1 MTEPFRRIS
10 LMIREDQ
17 HDRLAD
23 LGVNVSGLVR
33 SLIDDH
39 LSESTITLSVS
50 SEAADL
56 YREIVS
62 NTGSTDADIE
72 RLRTDLGLD
81 QPFPVQYFKFLQG
94 AVEGN
99 FGVSYRQ
106 GRPVS
111 DILIE
116 RAPATLELAMPMFE
130 RDNLE
135 FIIVTAR
142 DKDGAFQVQ
151 GALFQVDA
159 LRVFAKALA
168 DTAQEEHS

>member
-1 MTEPFRRIS
+1 
-10 LMIREDQ
+10 MIREDQ

-72 RLRTDLGLD
+72 PYLRAALKRMLKDRITRLERLHRTL
-81 QPFPVQYFKFLQG
+81 K
-94 AVEGN
+94 
-99 FGVSYRQ
+99 
-106 GRPVS
+106 
-111 DILIE
+111 
-116 RAPATLELAMPMFE
+116 
-130 RDNLE
+130 
-135 FIIVTAR
+135 
-142 DKDGAFQVQ
+142 
-151 GALFQVDA
+151 
-159 LRVFAKALA
+159 
-168 DTAQEEHS
+168 

>member
-1 MTEPFRRIS
+1 MTQPFRRIS

-56 YREIVS
+56 YREMIVS

-72 RLRTDLGLD
+72 PYLRTALKRMLKDRIARL
-81 QPFPVQYFKFLQG
+81 
-94 AVEGN
+94 
-99 FGVSYRQ
+99 
-106 GRPVS
+106 
-111 DILIE
+111 E
-116 RAPATLELAMPMFE
+116 RLHRTL
-130 RDNLE
+130 
-135 FIIVTAR
+135 
-142 DKDGAFQVQ
+142 K
-151 GALFQVDA
+151 
-159 LRVFAKALA
+159 
-168 DTAQEEHS
+168 

>member
-1 MTEPFRRIS
+1 MTQPFRRIS

-72 RLRTDLGLD
+72 PYLRTALKRMLKDRIARL
-81 QPFPVQYFKFLQG
+81 
-94 AVEGN
+94 
-99 FGVSYRQ
+99 
-106 GRPVS
+106 
-111 DILIE
+111 E
-116 RAPATLELAMPMFE
+116 RLHRTL
-130 RDNLE
+130 
-135 FIIVTAR
+135 
-142 DKDGAFQVQ
+142 K
-151 GALFQVDA
+151 
-159 LRVFAKALA
+159 
-168 DTAQEEHS
+168 

>member
-72 RLRTDLGLD
+72 PYLRAALKRMLKDRITRLERLHRTL
-81 QPFPVQYFKFLQG
+81 K
-94 AVEGN
+94 
-99 FGVSYRQ
+99 
-106 GRPVS
+106 
-111 DILIE
+111 
-116 RAPATLELAMPMFE
+116 
-130 RDNLE
+130 
-135 FIIVTAR
+135 
-142 DKDGAFQVQ
+142 
-151 GALFQVDA
+151 
-159 LRVFAKALA
+159 
-168 DTAQEEHS
+168 

>member
-72 RLRTDLGLD
+72 PYLRTALKRMLKDRIARL
-81 QPFPVQYFKFLQG
+81 
-94 AVEGN
+94 
-99 FGVSYRQ
+99 
-106 GRPVS
+106 
-111 DILIE
+111 E
-116 RAPATLELAMPMFE
+116 RLHRTL
-130 RDNLE
+130 
-135 FIIVTAR
+135 
-142 DKDGAFQVQ
+142 K
-151 GALFQVDA
+151 
-159 LRVFAKALA
+159 
-168 DTAQEEHS
+168 

>member
-17 HDRLAD
+17 HDRLAE

-72 RLRTDLGLD
+72 PYLRTALKRMLKDRIARL
-81 QPFPVQYFKFLQG
+81 
-94 AVEGN
+94 
-99 FGVSYRQ
+99 
-106 GRPVS
+106 
-111 DILIE
+111 E
-116 RAPATLELAMPMFE
+116 RLHRTL
-130 RDNLE
+130 
-135 FIIVTAR
+135 
-142 DKDGAFQVQ
+142 K
-151 GALFQVDA
+151 
-159 LRVFAKALA
+159 
-168 DTAQEEHS
+168 